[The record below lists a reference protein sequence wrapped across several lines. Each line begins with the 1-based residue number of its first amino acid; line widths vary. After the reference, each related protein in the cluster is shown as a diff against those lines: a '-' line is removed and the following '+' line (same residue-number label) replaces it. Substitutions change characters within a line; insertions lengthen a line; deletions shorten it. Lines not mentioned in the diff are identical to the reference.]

1 MQKLDPGTGPNLG
14 ASQAGGES
22 LRLRHRR
29 TLASAALGTT
39 ASSIWR
45 TQQIKKEKKRQKEK
59 ERKPAR
65 PVVVAGRCAGLSAGV
80 DGVGGG
86 DDLVV
91 GWELRGLDSLLGSLD
106 ERIMARYS

>member
-1 MQKLDPGTGPNLG
+1 MLFGVLWLT
-14 ASQAGGES
+14 
-22 LRLRHRR
+22 
-29 TLASAALGTT
+29 ALLN
-39 ASSIWR
+39 R
-45 TQQIKKEKKRQKEK
+45 
-59 ERKPAR
+59 P
-65 PVVVAGRCAGLSAGV
+65 PVVARSPGLSAGV

>member
-65 PVVVAGRCAGLSAGV
+65 PVVVAVAVAVSEAAATAAATAEIGRAHV
-80 DGVGGG
+80 
-86 DDLVV
+86 
-91 GWELRGLDSLLGSLD
+91 
-106 ERIMARYS
+106 

>member
-1 MQKLDPGTGPNLG
+1 MCVCVCVCVCVCLCVYVCV
-14 ASQAGGES
+14 S
-22 LRLRHRR
+22 L
-29 TLASAALGTT
+29 
-39 ASSIWR
+39 
-45 TQQIKKEKKRQKEK
+45 
-59 ERKPAR
+59 
-65 PVVVAGRCAGLSAGV
+65 CLSAGV